1 RFVKKGDSPAFAAA
15 GANHSILRTS
25 EGKLFRWGVEDGD
38 VHPFPTGV
46 CTQIPLP
53 CIEVCCGRKHTVA
66 LMKGGFVM
74 SWGTGYFGQLGHGDN
89 ASYRHP
95 RLLRRLDPQRL
106 GERVVQVACG
116 GYHSAV
122 ATDAGR
128 VFTWGFN
135 RYGQCGNGSKDNTVP
150 EPSLVDLSRVTP
162 GALGEVP
169 KVLCGR
175 HHSALVTRGGA
186 LYTWGAC
193 SFGKLGLQDAEKT
206 VCIPQEVTF
215 FSDKPLVQAAAGDF
229 HMVAL
234 SRKREVF
241 SWGYGAEG
249 QGGHGSLLHMRMP
262 RRVSSLQE
270 VPVAQVV
277 CGPWWSM
284 AVTVDGYC
292 YAWGSADGGWT
303 GLKRPPGLRV
313 VDPGPSTDR
322 AVETQSFD
330 STHNVH
336 LPALVYSLAPY
347 KVLQVG
353 CGGGHTLVV
362 AKRRARP
369 VSPGTNGE
377 PGAVPTE
384 VAGGGGG
391 GGGGD
396 GGGAKAACP
405 ESSPLISSLSPRVP
419 SSSSS
424 KRAAAAAA
432 ATAAGG
438 AGSSSAARNL
448 SLSSVKHARQQAQ
461 AAQAAAAA
469 AAAGVADSARRRRAP
484 TGPDL
489 TASTSESGWESGA
502 VDEVATAAAVAA
514 SVASAAFAA
523 TGGGKWASTS
533 GMAAAPS
540 KQRVQQQGRRASIGG
555 GGAGE
560 RVDAAR
566 VRSRANSVPVPGGA
580 AATAAAAAAA
590 VVGVVIPPSPE
601 SLREE
606 TLLPPQKVS
615 RRRRTGSSSSPPG
628 GGGVD
633 GGGKV
638 VSKGI
643 SSSGNGRAL
652 NGGGGGVVPGADGR
666 RASPIHGVALPA
678 VPAAKS
684 DGLRSA
690 AAGHDEP
697 PPEVTPGGRAG
708 GRRFLSLPGGRASRS
723 SSRTRDGGGGRR
735 RDESAGRR
743 RGGVEGQVGGEKTVA
758 VAVGGT
764 RGSGRGSSGRQGQG
778 AAGGGGS
785 AVRCEE
791 EYVAKVFSYCRHGRL
806 AEVQEALRSGFDV
819 CRRRDENGNTLLHC
833 AAQNGLRGMCKS
845 VLQEGRGQPLNVKNN
860 RGNTALHYA
869 FAFGFQQLGKYLAS
883 KGADD
888 TLLNDQ
894 G

>member
-1 RFVKKGDSPAFAAA
+1 SAKRCSRAGSESSRRGRGSGGNGGSSSSSSSGSSGEVGDRADGGKEPRICASVQDAPKAVPLDRFVKKGDSPAFAAA

-162 GALGEVP
+162 GAVGEVP

-193 SFGKLGLQDAEKT
+193 SFGKASLGLQDAEKT

-336 LPALVYSLAPY
+336 VPALVYSLAPY

-369 VSPGTNGE
+369 VSPG
-377 PGAVPTE
+377 
-384 VAGGGGG
+384 
-391 GGGGD
+391 
-396 GGGAKAACP
+396 
-405 ESSPLISSLSPRVP
+405 
-419 SSSSS
+419 
-424 KRAAAAAA
+424 A
-432 ATAAGG
+432 AT
-438 AGSSSAARNL
+438 
-448 SLSSVKHARQQAQ
+448 
-461 AAQAAAAA
+461 
-469 AAAGVADSARRRRAP
+469 RA
-484 TGPDL
+484 
-489 TASTSESGWESGA
+489 
-502 VDEVATAAAVAA
+502 
-514 SVASAAFAA
+514 
-523 TGGGKWASTS
+523 K
-533 GMAAAPS
+533 
-540 KQRVQQQGRRASIGG
+540 
-555 GGAGE
+555 
-560 RVDAAR
+560 
-566 VRSRANSVPVPGGA
+566 
-580 AATAAAAAAA
+580 
-590 VVGVVIPPSPE
+590 
-601 SLREE
+601 
-606 TLLPPQKVS
+606 
-615 RRRRTGSSSSPPG
+615 
-628 GGGVD
+628 
-633 GGGKV
+633 
-638 VSKGI
+638 
-643 SSSGNGRAL
+643 
-652 NGGGGGVVPGADGR
+652 
-666 RASPIHGVALPA
+666 
-678 VPAAKS
+678 
-684 DGLRSA
+684 
-690 AAGHDEP
+690 
-697 PPEVTPGGRAG
+697 
-708 GRRFLSLPGGRASRS
+708 
-723 SSRTRDGGGGRR
+723 
-735 RDESAGRR
+735 
-743 RGGVEGQVGGEKTVA
+743 
-758 VAVGGT
+758 
-764 RGSGRGSSGRQGQG
+764 
-778 AAGGGGS
+778 
-785 AVRCEE
+785 
-791 EYVAKVFSYCRHGRL
+791 
-806 AEVQEALRSGFDV
+806 
-819 CRRRDENGNTLLHC
+819 
-833 AAQNGLRGMCKS
+833 
-845 VLQEGRGQPLNVKNN
+845 
-860 RGNTALHYA
+860 
-869 FAFGFQQLGKYLAS
+869 
-883 KGADD
+883 
-888 TLLNDQ
+888 
-894 G
+894 